1 MVIFKRSLRVQA
13 PIPCYNTVFW
23 HAQST
28 QDHVPTLRWTRDMIS
43 DDLDFFRDQPEE
55 RTLVDVRASY
65 TTRIRAASRI
75 RGSYFQ
81 SSYEARTAKLVY
93 EARMAKARMVD
104 LGTRLVPEYFL
115 GARD

>member
-1 MVIFKRSLRVQA
+1 MGENKG
-13 PIPCYNTVFW
+13 
-23 HAQST
+23 
-28 QDHVPTLRWTRDMIS
+28 
-43 DDLDFFRDQPEE
+43 EE
-55 RTLVDVRASY
+55 GAEAESGARLMSHRFITITYGVEPRAGGALVDVRASY

-104 LGTRLVPEYFL
+104 LGTRLVYEPRTGIFF
-115 GARD
+115 GGS